1 MSNNFLKISAAL
13 VSIAVFVVS
22 PQIAKASTTEQIEK
36 IAEKITVL
44 IPSEEEGANGKIT
57 ANGSGSIIAKEGRV
71 YTVLTASHVICKDAR
86 DACKFYYDQLK
97 IITWD
102 GKQYPLDYNSIKKLP
117 GVDLA
122 LVQFQS
128 DQNYQLA
135 TLGNYQVAD
144 EQFIFASGWPDPKF
158 IGKRKRLFNVG
169 KVLPKD
175 ITPLLKIFPPE
186 LGYEIVYTS
195 VTYGGMSGGPV
206 LDLNGRVIA
215 VHGQNEAE
223 KIAKV
228 PVPIGF
234 SLAIPI
240 TTFLKLT
247 PQSGIQ
253 GQINVENS
261 PPNALS
267 LQEIGDELY
276 KAFEVPNNN
285 DTNPLNWLNQGN
297 KMWRLGQLALA
308 YAAYEKALQL
318 DAQLYQAWYGKGL
331 VLTYW
336 KRSQEALAA
345 YEQALKINP
354 NSDTAKKL
362 RDKLQESLGGGNT
375 PSLTPS
381 QPTTAPTVEP
391 SPQPSNPRRLW

>member
-1 MSNNFLKISAAL
+1 MNKFYGLALALISALTLLSQSRIAIAL
-13 VSIAVFVVS
+13 KPEQVNGIAR
-22 PQIAKASTTEQIEK
+22 E
-36 IAEKITVL
+36 ITVL
-44 IPSEEEGANGKIT
+44 IPSEDDGAEGIVRQ
-57 ANGSGSIIAKEGRV
+57 NGSGVIIAREGNN
-71 YTVLTASHVICKDAR
+71 YTVLTASHVLCKDYEVN
-86 DACKFYYDQLK
+86 CKNYYYELQVV
-97 IITWD
+97 THD
-102 GKQYPLDYNSIKKLP
+102 GKKYSLNPNSIRKLP
-117 GVDLA
+117 EVDL
-122 LVQFQS
+122 VVFQFTS
-128 DQNYQLA
+128 DRDYRLA
-135 TLGNYQVAD
+135 TLANYELAD

-158 IGKRKRLFNVG
+158 VGKRERFFNVG
-169 KVLPKD
+169 KVLPKA
-175 ITPLLKIFPPE
+175 ISPLFKIFPPSF
-186 LGYEIVYTS
+186 GYELIYTS

-206 LDLNGRVIA
+206 LDTEGRVIGI
-215 VHGQNEAE
+215 HGQNEGE
-223 KIAKV
+223 KIKEVRVA
-228 PVPIGF
+228 IGF

-240 TTFLKLT
+240 TTFLKLA

-336 KRSQEALAA
+336 KRPQEALAA

-362 RDKLQESLGGGNT
+362 RDKLQESLGGRNT
-375 PSLTPS
+375 PPVTPS

>member
-1 MSNNFLKISAAL
+1 MNKFYGLALALISALTLLSQSRIAIAL
-13 VSIAVFVVS
+13 KPEQVNGIAR
-22 PQIAKASTTEQIEK
+22 E
-36 IAEKITVL
+36 ITVL
-44 IPSEEEGANGKIT
+44 IPSEDDGAEGIVRQ
-57 ANGSGSIIAKEGRV
+57 NGSGVIIAREGNN
-71 YTVLTASHVICKDAR
+71 YTVLTASHVLCKDYEVN
-86 DACKFYYDQLK
+86 CKNYYYELQVV
-97 IITWD
+97 THD
-102 GKQYPLDYNSIKKLP
+102 GKKYSLNPNSIRKLP
-117 GVDLA
+117 EVDL
-122 LVQFQS
+122 VVFQFTS
-128 DQNYQLA
+128 DRDYRLA
-135 TLGNYQVAD
+135 TLANYELAD

-158 IGKRKRLFNVG
+158 VGKRERFFNVG
-169 KVLPKD
+169 KVLPKA
-175 ITPLLKIFPPE
+175 ISPLFKIFPPSF
-186 LGYEIVYTS
+186 GYELIYTS

-206 LDLNGRVIA
+206 LDTEGRVIGI
-215 VHGQNEAE
+215 HGQNEGE
-223 KIAKV
+223 KIKEVRVA
-228 PVPIGF
+228 IGF

-240 TTFLKLT
+240 TTFLKLA

-276 KAFEVPNNN
+276 KALEFPHKN

-318 DAQLYQAWYGKGL
+318 DSQLYQAWYGKGL

-336 KRSQEALAA
+336 KRPQEALAA

>member
-1 MSNNFLKISAAL
+1 MNKFYGLALALISALTLLSQSRIAIAL
-13 VSIAVFVVS
+13 KPEQVNGIAR
-22 PQIAKASTTEQIEK
+22 E
-36 IAEKITVL
+36 ITVL
-44 IPSEEEGANGKIT
+44 IPSEDDGAEGIVRQ
-57 ANGSGSIIAKEGRV
+57 NGSGVIIAREGNN
-71 YTVLTASHVICKDAR
+71 YTVLTASHVLCKDYEVN
-86 DACKFYYDQLK
+86 CKNYYYELQVV
-97 IITWD
+97 THD
-102 GKQYPLDYNSIKKLP
+102 GKKYSLNPNSIRKLP
-117 GVDLA
+117 EVDL
-122 LVQFQS
+122 VVFQFTS
-128 DQNYQLA
+128 DRDYRLA
-135 TLGNYQVAD
+135 TLANYELAD

-158 IGKRKRLFNVG
+158 VGKRERFFNVG
-169 KVLPKD
+169 KVLPKA
-175 ITPLLKIFPPE
+175 ISPLFKIFPPSF
-186 LGYEIVYTS
+186 GYELIYTS

-206 LDLNGRVIA
+206 LDTEGRVIGI
-215 VHGQNEAE
+215 HGQNEGE
-223 KIAKV
+223 KIKEVRVA
-228 PVPIGF
+228 IGF

-240 TTFLKLT
+240 TTFLKLA

-354 NSDTAKKL
+354 DSDTAKKL
-362 RDKLQESLGGGNT
+362 RDKLQESLGGRNT
-375 PSLTPS
+375 PPVTPS

>member
-1 MSNNFLKISAAL
+1 
-13 VSIAVFVVS
+13 
-22 PQIAKASTTEQIEK
+22 
-36 IAEKITVL
+36 
-44 IPSEEEGANGKIT
+44 
-57 ANGSGSIIAKEGRV
+57 
-71 YTVLTASHVICKDAR
+71 
-86 DACKFYYDQLK
+86 
-97 IITWD
+97 
-102 GKQYPLDYNSIKKLP
+102 
-117 GVDLA
+117 
-122 LVQFQS
+122 
-128 DQNYQLA
+128 
-135 TLGNYQVAD
+135 
-144 EQFIFASGWPDPKF
+144 
-158 IGKRKRLFNVG
+158 
-169 KVLPKD
+169 
-175 ITPLLKIFPPE
+175 
-186 LGYEIVYTS
+186 
-195 VTYGGMSGGPV
+195 
-206 LDLNGRVIA
+206 
-215 VHGQNEAE
+215 
-223 KIAKV
+223 
-228 PVPIGF
+228 VPIGF

-240 TTFLKLT
+240 TTFLKLA

-354 NSDTAKKL
+354 DSDTAKKL
-362 RDKLQESLGGGNT
+362 RDKLQESLGGRNT
-375 PSLTPS
+375 PPVTPS